1 MVTSKQTSSFS
12 LRTRHKNPLKASFRS
27 WKQVHAATFSRNC
40 TQKKT
45 QTTSETLEI
54 ARAREQPTAIAPIRV
69 GGSKRGAGQHLL
81 VDHEDHGHDVL
92 EGGAGRVEVWPEVV
106 LEVLADLEDHDAVE
120 RDGLAAAALDPELG
134 RVDLP
139 DEGGVEGGPRGGR
152 APVLGGDAGEAV
164 ALDVE
169 ERDGG
174 GRGGGDGL
182 VGRRRGGGR
191 DVGRERVL
199 GGARVAELE
208 DAGAVDLRHGWRRP
222 PGGVLGFWFGGRGEW
237 ELEWWWRK
245 PRRRRWRRRRG
256 GWRWESW
263 GRFEREGLAGTLHFF
278 FLFCLFGGAEGEE
291 QSGGLP
297 LRF

>member
-1 MVTSKQTSSFS
+1 M
-12 LRTRHKNPLKASFRS
+12 
-27 WKQVHAATFSRNC
+27 
-40 TQKKT
+40 
-45 QTTSETLEI
+45 
-54 ARAREQPTAIAPIRV
+54 
-69 GGSKRGAGQHLL
+69 
-81 VDHEDHGHDVL
+81 L

-256 GWRWESW
+256 GVEM
-263 GRFEREGLAGTLHFF
+263 GVV
-278 FLFCLFGGAEGEE
+278 GEI
-291 QSGGLP
+291 
-297 LRF
+297 